1 MEKELKR
8 YLKRKIRISLAV
20 VVSFL
25 ITGSVSLSS
34 VVSSNDILIEND
46 KLILGKLSEK
56 MSENIPIYGEN
67 IPIDERGNG
76 ILEKSLINTE
86 INNSGII
93 KGNLDVKYFR
103 DTSLDNL
110 FVTMGWGNG
119 IVLYAPDDLK
129 LDLDILVKNSGMIS
143 GNFTTKELGSDH
155 FYSGNG
161 ILKDYYMRA
170 NNINKKLNLYNNG
183 VILGNYSVNRVVAEG
198 INFFLITFGSGNGNG
213 VMSVYEGSVD
223 KIENSGVIG
232 GKIYTPL
239 FEYSVFNGNGIAV
252 MNLKEVN
259 NLGKI
264 TGESILVNSK
274 ENFDEQ
280 YYKNHYGGVRGGEGG
295 NGVVS
300 REFYNFNLNNSGV
313 ILGKSQAENVYSDK
327 TDLHIIFAPLYDGTG
342 NGIYFSDNKIYY
354 HNSEDRRGTE
364 DGIPIEISSN
374 GVISGNAKYDALTD
388 EINRTSH
395 YYGNG
400 NGIAYLAFLPTSST
414 TNHEHSTEMSIKNSG
429 MIKGYYKG
437 DRIFNTHDNNGW
449 ENKFTESRFAKH
461 DGSGINYMSELIE
474 NRLDITNSGLISGNS
489 DKKEDEKN
497 TYKGF
502 GNGIT
507 LFPTLSAYSSIS
519 SWYYYS
525 VKADFNI
532 ENSGVVLGKDSAI
545 YLDRVTVDKNEWQD
559 NGNGDG
565 NWVEIEN
572 KDVTLD
578 IKNYGILAGKNLVYV
593 NKTEDTNKEN
603 KNELTDEEI
612 KKYIGQGLGVK
623 LDDNTNVTEVVVGTG
638 GTITDEGSLKGYEI
652 KNVLTQEEADKKEF
666 DKTLLSSTLDKTD
679 KLIINGVNKGL
690 EVDKDLELSNSILNS
705 YGVALTVDSNSN
717 FTGKGTIINGGGL
730 RGDSEDTTKKYIAV
744 EGKENS
750 ALNFTE
756 KTLINGDIAFTE
768 TTTNSNNSVVISD
781 SSLNGNLYG
790 SNGNIEIE
798 INNNSI
804 LNGNI
809 DLSNSKEST
818 LKIKDNVFIN
828 GDLIGSNS
836 SDKDKLIF
844 EGATGINIFNKISD
858 FSNIELAQNSDV
870 TLYETAEVTGTGEIK
885 ITEGNQLNLRVD
897 GSKKD
902 ESGKITGHALN
913 DFNGTITG
921 TTSLKP
927 GDSIEE
933 TGTPIDKDKIGV
945 FNIVTNGLGVDS
957 VIDFSG
963 TKFDEENVWIKTES
977 ILDSAEIDKENE
989 TVVIKGEKD
998 LYSIDIDTTVD
1009 EKLYIKLNDIY
1020 KGVYTSGDKNFDRLK
1035 EILYLNPNLT
1045 PEGNYTAV
1053 TDEQQMATL
1062 LAYLKQVYTETPYSF
1077 SAEASRKSMNVFG
1090 DIVKEN
1096 NFKAKDGE
1104 IITYGGLTHNNGE
1117 GTDKYYGK
1125 NYHGFD
1131 IGSADTKVDSKMTGA
1146 YGQIEKGISDSTSVG
1161 LMLGGNNNKVDIA
1174 TSDLKGNSAYLGG
1187 YVKHDKGAFRGI
1199 AGIGIQYSDWDSHR
1213 NTMSDSYKENYSDRG
1228 LNIYAEGKYTKE
1240 LTEGLFLEP
1249 KVGVSYDYIKQESI
1263 NESKDKA
1270 LALEVDGKDF
1280 DTLSG
1285 NVGLDLRK
1293 EIVTE
1298 KGKHNL
1304 TAGVNYTRILSGA
1317 DEDNLTGNF
1326 GGNSF
1331 DILVPQKTKDNVSV
1345 GIKYDIE
1352 LETGVML
1359 GAKVSYDVPF
1369 KVSQDN
1375 HTHKNKGSWRV
1386 GVGIGYRFNTLNDLN
1401 PMNIISSSKKD
1412 SSITLRTKSYFEF
1425 DKAELNNNSKKV
1437 IEKFSEEINRDNLKG
1452 KIKIEGYTD
1461 NVGKS
1466 SYNEKLSLERATKVA
1481 EELKKQVKSSDTEYE
1496 ILGKGT
1502 SNPIGNNGTEKGRA
1516 KNRRVEIEFQ
1526 EK

>member
-93 KGNLDVKYFR
+93 KGNLGVKYFR
-103 DTSLDNL
+103 DTSLGEL
-110 FVTMGWGNG
+110 FITMGWGNG
-119 IVLYAPDDLK
+119 IVLYTLDDLK

-161 ILKDYYMRA
+161 ILKDYHMRA

-183 VILGNYSVNRVVAEG
+183 VILGNYSVNKVVAEG
-198 INFFLITFGSGNGNG
+198 LDRFFLVFGSGNGNG

-223 KIENSGVIG
+223 KIENNGVIG

-239 FEYSVFNGNGIAV
+239 FDYSYFDGNGIAV
-252 MNLKEVN
+252 MNLKKVDN
-259 NLGKI
+259 FGKI

-274 ENFDEQ
+274 ENFDEE
-280 YYKNHYGGVRGGEGG
+280 YYKNYYFGVRGGENG
-295 NGVVS
+295 NGIIT
-300 REFYNFNLNNSGV
+300 RELHNFNLDN
-313 ILGKSQAENVYSDK
+313 
-327 TDLHIIFAPLYDGTG
+327 
-342 NGIYFSDNKIYY
+342 NGI
-354 HNSEDRRGTE
+354 
-364 DGIPIEISSN
+364 
-374 GVISGNAKYDALTD
+374 ISGNAKYDALTD

-400 NGIAYLAFLPTSST
+400 NGIAYLAFLATSST
-414 TNHEHSTEMSIKNSG
+414 TNHNYSTEMSIKNSG

-449 ENKFTESRFAKH
+449 EIKFTESRFAKH

-507 LFPTLSAYSSIS
+507 LFPTEPAGYGWNFNI
-519 SWYYYS
+519 
-525 VKADFNI
+525 KANFNI

-545 YLDRVTVDKNEWQD
+545 YLDRANVN
-559 NGNGDG
+559 NSG
-565 NWVEIEN
+565 IEN
-572 KDVTLD
+572 KYITLD

-593 NKTEDTNKEN
+593 NKTQDTNKEN

-623 LDDNTNVTEVVVGTG
+623 LDDNTNATEVVVGTG

-652 KNVLTQEEADKKEF
+652 KNVLTQEEASKKEF

-756 KTLINGDIAFTE
+756 KVLINGDIAFTE
-768 TTTNSNNSVVISD
+768 TTTDSNNSVVISD

-790 SNGNIEIE
+790 SNGKTEVEISS
-798 INNNSI
+798 NSI

-818 LKIKDNVFIN
+818 LKIKDNIIIN

-870 TLYETAEVTGTGEIK
+870 TLYETAEVTGNGEIK

-897 GSKKD
+897 GTKKD

-933 TGTPIDKDKIGV
+933 TGTTIDKDKIGV

-963 TKFDEENVWIKTES
+963 TKFDEENVWIKTDS

-1045 PEGNYTAV
+1045 PEGNYTSV

-1146 YGQIEKGISDSTSVG
+1146 YGQIEKGISDSTAVG

-1359 GAKVSYDVPF
+1359 GAKVSYDFPF

-1375 HTHKNKGSWRV
+1375 HTHKNEGSWRV

-1496 ILGKGT
+1496 ILGKGA
-1502 SNPIGNNGTEKGRA
+1502 SNPIGDNETEVGRA